1 MQRNLAWPIFLSIIS
16 ILVVVFTSLL
26 SIDLY
31 RYRQLKSNVIAKEL
45 EGSVYKIGSNQYKIE
60 VEYLYDIQGRE
71 YSKQQVIKKLTYK
84 NVWLANQAIDALKEN
99 EINVWYNPHEPKM
112 GTIEK
117 SFPYR
122 RLLSTIVLFGIF
134 LYFCL
139 LSRYMLKRV

>member
-1 MQRNLAWPIFLSIIS
+1 MQRNLAWPVFLSIIS
-16 ILVVVFTSLL
+16 VLVVVFTSLL

-31 RYRQLKSNVIAKEL
+31 RYRQLKSHVVAREL
-45 EGSVYKIGSNQYKIE
+45 EGSVFRAGSNQYKIE
-60 VEYLYDIQGRE
+60 VDYLYNIQDRE
-71 YSKQQVIKKLTYK
+71 YSRRQVIKKLTYK

-99 EINVWYNPHEPKM
+99 EVSVWYNPYEPNA

-122 RLLSTIVLFGIF
+122 RLLSTITLFGLF